1 MSKQEQLIERLS
13 LQRLNNSAQQCF
25 HYVTS
30 RLENLEDC
38 TMTRF
43 DELETTVKAIHAEVR
58 TLAETVN
65 NRGGGHRMVAQPVM
79 PVTAAATS

>member
-1 MSKQEQLIERLS
+1 VSKQEQLIERLS

-38 TMTRF
+38 TMTKF
-43 DELETTVKAIHAEVR
+43 DELSWR
-58 TLAETVN
+58 Q
-65 NRGGGHRMVAQPVM
+65 RSRQFMRR
-79 PVTAAATS
+79 